1 MTARSGEGDK
11 VFGNLAG
18 AHVAVLLVIALL
30 EVGTLVV
37 LWRDRTRSQLAK
49 VVWTVVVIALPAL
62 GALGFLLNW
71 ALGRLADRLN
81 RAH

>member
-1 MTARSGEGDK
+1 MFQN
-11 VFGNLAG
+11 VAG
-18 AHVAVLLVIALL
+18 GHTAVLLVIALL
-30 EVGTLVV
+30 EIGTLVL

-49 VVWTVVVIALPAL
+49 VVWTVVVVAIPVV
-62 GALGFLLNW
+62 GALGFLVNW

>member
-1 MTARSGEGDK
+1 MLRKVGD
-11 VFGNLAG
+11 VFQNSLGS
-18 AHVAVLLVIALL
+18 AHMAVLLVLVLL
-30 EVGTLVV
+30 EVGTLVL

-49 VVWTVVVIALPAL
+49 VVWTVVVIALPVL
-62 GALGFLLNW
+62 GALGFLVNW

>member
-1 MTARSGEGDK
+1 MFQNSLGS
-11 VFGNLAG
+11 
-18 AHVAVLLVIALL
+18 AHMAVLLVLVLL
-30 EVGTLVV
+30 EVGTLVL

-49 VVWTVVVIALPAL
+49 VVWTVVVIALPVL
-62 GALGFLLNW
+62 GALGFLINW